1 MAKEEYE
8 VTKSIS
14 TTRKAFLASIVTS
27 SAAIVATS
35 FAEGAY
41 ADEDFESIAVRAAK
55 MAKTVEVEE
64 QTAKQQ
70 KQMEF
75 DPRSAYDFELP
86 IAGNSIP
93 FSELIRQEFTD
104 VEVPGDAEGE
114 VKVKR
119 EAKVKAVL
127 VVNMKQDDPIA
138 RKNIPELIS
147 LASKFGRNGEFVVIC
162 SPTDQGYFEP
172 DTSALIRLK
181 MASEYGYGINPATI
195 VTDKL
200 NLLGTGAHPFWR
212 WIEGSCRAPSGL
224 GRIQGNFEK
233 FLVDGRTGKALRR
246 YPRKYQPFDIVD
258 DIDAIMKGKPL
269 PPAGA
274 NWKEEWRNSDKDAEK
289 DTYRFQKGLNVF
301 DQ

>member
-1 MAKEEYE
+1 MASTPTYKRAFLCLVMVSASSVSAFVSTSPQSHLVRSLPTLKMAKEEYE

-14 TTRKAFLASIVTS
+14 STRKAFLASIVTS
-27 SAAIVATS
+27 SAALVATS

-41 ADEDFESIAVRAAK
+41 ADEDFESIAARAAK

-64 QTAKQQ
+64 QAAKQQ

-104 VEVPGDAEGE
+104 VEVHGDAEGE

-147 LASKFGRNGEFVVIC
+147 LASKC
-162 SPTDQGYFEP
+162 
-172 DTSALIRLK
+172 
-181 MASEYGYGINPATI
+181 
-195 VTDKL
+195 
-200 NLLGTGAHPFWR
+200 
-212 WIEGSCRAPSGL
+212 
-224 GRIQGNFEK
+224 
-233 FLVDGRTGKALRR
+233 
-246 YPRKYQPFDIVD
+246 
-258 DIDAIMKGKPL
+258 
-269 PPAGA
+269 
-274 NWKEEWRNSDKDAEK
+274 
-289 DTYRFQKGLNVF
+289 VF
-301 DQ
+301 F